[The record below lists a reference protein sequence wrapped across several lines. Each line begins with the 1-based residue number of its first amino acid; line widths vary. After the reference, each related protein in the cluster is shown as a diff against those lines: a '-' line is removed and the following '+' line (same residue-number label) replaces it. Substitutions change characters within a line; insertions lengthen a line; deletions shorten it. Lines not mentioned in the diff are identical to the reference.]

1 MAAGYWA
8 AAAVWCWQFRLALGE
23 HRP

>member
-8 AAAVWCWQFRLALGE
+8 AAAVWWWQFRLALGE

>member
-8 AAAVWCWQFRLALGE
+8 AAAVWWWQFRLALRE